1 MVTEYDRDLNP
12 ACCPF
17 EDRHMGYKTVN
28 GHPITDLHEHKGLYR
43 GVVLEGHHGS
53 IRQRVMFWVEGGKL
67 SKGADHPFDIGKAI
81 R

>member
-1 MVTEYDRDLNP
+1 MSEFDRDLNP
-12 ACCPF
+12 KCCPY
-17 EDRHMGYKTVN
+17 EDRSRAKTVN

-67 SKGADHPFDIGKAI
+67 SKGADHPFDMG
-81 R
+81 RPPQ

>member
-17 EDRHMGYKTVN
+17 EDRHMGHKTVN

-67 SKGADHPFDIGKAI
+67 SKGADHPFDMG
-81 R
+81 RPPQ